1 MIYLYLF
8 ILSFC
13 LTYIIKKIA
22 LKKSLLAIPNG
33 RSSHSTPTPHGG
45 GVAIVITWFLGII
58 YLFICKE
65 IEPQLFLALIVGVI
79 LSFVGFVDDLYEL
92 CAKKRLLTQAFVG
105 MLGLYLLGGLSKI
118 DIGFFVIENQIVT
131 NGLAF
136 LGIMWFINLY
146 NFLDG
151 IDGYAGSEAVFLG
164 IAGWF
169 LFGGNYFLVLVVCVL
184 GFLVWNWHKAKIFM
198 GDVGSTLLGYNVAI
212 FALYTQNNGTS
223 ILVWLILFGLFWFD
237 ATLTLFRRYKNG
249 EKLSM
254 AHKKHAYQRLTQ
266 RGWSHEKVVVYSICL
281 NMILAILGYIA
292 FVFQGLAVVCFMV
305 AVALLYGVIK
315 WIDTKKR
322 FE

>member
-1 MIYLYLF
+1 MIYLFLF
-8 ILSFC
+8 VFSLS
-13 LTYIIKKIA
+13 LTYAIKKIA
-22 LKKSLLAIPNG
+22 LKKSLLAIPNE
-33 RSSHSTPTPHGG
+33 RSSHVTPTPLGG
-45 GVAIVITWFLGII
+45 GIAIAITWFFGII
-58 YLFICKE
+58 YLFTCKE
-65 IEPQLFLALIVGVI
+65 IDTQLFLALMVGSV
-79 LSFVGFVDDLYEL
+79 LSLVSFLDDLYEL
-92 CAKKRLLTQAFVG
+92 SPQKRLFAQAFVSVV
-105 MLGLYLLGGLSKI
+105 GLYFLGGLNRI
-118 DIGFFVIENQIVT
+118 DISFFVIENQILT

-164 IAGWF
+164 VAGWL
-169 LFGGNYFLVLVVCVL
+169 LFGGNYFLVLVVCVF

-198 GDVGSTLLGYNVAI
+198 GDVGSTLLGYNIAI
-212 FALYTQNNGTS
+212 VALYSQNNGTS

-266 RGWSHEKVVVYSICL
+266 RGWSHEKVVVYSIFL
-281 NMILAILGYIA
+281 NMLLAILGYIA
-292 FVFQGLAVVCFMV
+292 FAFQGLAVVCFMV